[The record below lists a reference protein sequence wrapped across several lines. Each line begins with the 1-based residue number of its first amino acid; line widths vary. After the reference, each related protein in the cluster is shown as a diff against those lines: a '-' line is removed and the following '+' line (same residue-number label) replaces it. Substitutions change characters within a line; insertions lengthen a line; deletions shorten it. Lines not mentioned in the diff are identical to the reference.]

1 MAEITEM
8 KKKLDALFSVL
19 RDDKNKFEKKHTQAT
34 LQLLI
39 EMLSC
44 PQCSERDI
52 ANELGRFPPLIC
64 DLFFNYVINN
74 YVFEYE
80 KLEQILKL
88 VALGNSDKVQK
99 NRAIKVTHALE
110 SIIIHYPD
118 DTPHSTVLPR
128 IVLTFSDYI
137 SSGIKPKERFLSLV
151 EKTDARLY
159 ELDYSV
165 LKQDDLRKIW
175 DAALLLYPE
184 MRNPVNGKNVSL
196 PDDPVHQRIRAWAVK
211 YGFLSG
217 QTLPQSTEEKPVQ
230 KALPEPADSS
240 EPVIQEPLLAAIS
253 ELLLPISKAIES
265 VQGEVQKSREIGA
278 ENTGLRGKNAEL
290 QHQLT
295 EKQTALESAERSLN
309 ALRGE
314 NADLHKQIEAL
325 ERSNAELDSKLSE
338 AFTINSRE
346 SSLEAE
352 KVRSELQKAFA
363 FLYEDW
369 LEYEFSD
376 ASEENYESLQA
387 IIKKMFRSLER
398 NGIHCKGRDE

>member
-1 MAEITEM
+1 M
-8 KKKLDALFSVL
+8 
-19 RDDKNKFEKKHTQAT
+19 
-34 LQLLI
+34 
-39 EMLSC
+39 
-44 PQCSERDI
+44 
-52 ANELGRFPPLIC
+52 
-64 DLFFNYVINN
+64 
-74 YVFEYE
+74 
-80 KLEQILKL
+80 
-88 VALGNSDKVQK
+88 
-99 NRAIKVTHALE
+99 
-110 SIIIHYPD
+110 
-118 DTPHSTVLPR
+118 
-128 IVLTFSDYI
+128 
-137 SSGIKPKERFLSLV
+137 
-151 EKTDARLY
+151 
-159 ELDYSV
+159 
-165 LKQDDLRKIW
+165 
-175 DAALLLYPE
+175 
-184 MRNPVNGKNVSL
+184 
-196 PDDPVHQRIRAWAVK
+196 
-211 YGFLSG
+211 
-217 QTLPQSTEEKPVQ
+217 Q

-278 ENTGLRGKNAEL
+278 ENTGPRGKNAEL

-398 NGIHCKGRDE
+398 NGIHWKGRDE